1 MNANRGFT
9 LLETVIGL
17 AIFAIVM
24 ATTMQMIVEQSRRS
38 FDPIWQSRA
47 AELARSILT
56 EAQSK
61 KFDVRSSSDPAAPR
75 CNENGT
81 RCSYSSELG
90 PDSGELRQNW
100 DDFDDFH
107 RLYQVGA
114 NITDSRGVQLLNPN
128 NSAMYQGFALYVR
141 VHYDDDS
148 DGVDDDDLNQNGY
161 YDTGTYVGNV
171 NRMVVY
177 VYTPGGEWLRFS
189 GFKWNLQ

>member
-1 MNANRGFT
+1 MNASRGFT

-24 ATTMQMIVEQSRRS
+24 ATTVQMIGEQSRRS
-38 FDPIWQSRA
+38 FEPVWQSRA
-47 AELARSILT
+47 AELARSILS

-61 KFDVRSSSDPAAPR
+61 KFDVRSSWNPADPR
-75 CNENGT
+75 CNETGN

-90 PDSGELRQNW
+90 PGSGELRQNW

-114 NITDSRGVQLLNPN
+114 GITDSRGQPLLNPDG
-128 NSAMYQGFALYVR
+128 SAMYEGFALYVR
-141 VHYDDDS
+141 VHYDNNT
-148 DGVDDDDLNQNGY
+148 DGIDDDDLNQDGV

-171 NRMVVY
+171 KRMVVY
-177 VYTPGGEWLRFS
+177 VNTPGGEWLRFS
-189 GFKWNLQ
+189 AFKWNMH